1 MKQIT
6 GHIVDVVSKRIFDGA
21 ITIEGERI
29 TNITV
34 ESDVDDQYILPGFI
48 DSHIHIESS
57 MMLPS
62 EFARMVIPSGTVACV
77 SDPHEIANVCGV
89 EGVEY
94 MIGNGKKSPLK
105 FFFGAPSCVPATSF
119 ETSGFVINA
128 TEIEKLLINEDI
140 HYLGEMMN
148 FPGVLYRDKEVL
160 GKLAAA
166 RKAGKPIDGHAPE
179 LSGELLKTY
188 AATGIST
195 DHECMTLTE
204 ALEKIGQGMKVIIRE
219 GSAAKNFDDLI
230 SLVAEHSENV
240 MFCSDDKHPDDI
252 LKNGHMDN
260 LARRAVNKG
269 FNLFDILRP
278 LTYNPVKHYNLNVG
292 LLQKGD
298 NADFIIVEDLN
309 NFKVNATYINGVMV
323 ASNGSVCYERYTP
336 DKIINNFKALPIEEK
351 QLFVPAVG
359 EKLKVI
365 LAEDGQL
372 YTRSTT
378 VKPKVVDGNVVSDI
392 ENDILKIVVYN
403 RYIDAKP
410 AIGFIKN
417 FGLKKGALVSTVAHD
432 SHNIVAVGTSDR
444 EIALAINRVIESKGG
459 IIASCGEEFS
469 IMPLPVAGL
478 MSDLEG
484 IKVAEMYQTTD
495 NFAKQLGT
503 KLSAPFMTLAFMSL
517 ICIPELKLGDKGLFE
532 ILKLSFTDL
541 ME

>member
-21 ITIEGERI
+21 ITIEGDKI

-34 ESDVDDQYILPGFI
+34 ESDVEDQFILPGFI

-62 EFARMVIPSGTVACV
+62 EFARLVIPSGTVACV

-94 MIGNGKKSPLK
+94 MIENGRKSPLK

-128 TEIEKLLINEDI
+128 AEIEKLLSNEDI

-188 AATGIST
+188 AETGIST
-195 DHECMTLTE
+195 DHECMTLAE

-230 SLVAEHSENV
+230 SLIAEHSENV

-278 LTYNPVKHYNLNVG
+278 MTYNPVKHYKLNVG

-298 NADFIIVEDLN
+298 NADFIIVEDLK
-309 NFKVNATYINGVMV
+309 NFKVNTTFINGVMV
-323 ASNGSVCYERYTP
+323 ASNGSVCYGRYTP

-351 QLFVPAVG
+351 QLFVPVVG

-378 VKPKVVDGNVVSDI
+378 VKPKVEDGNVVSDI

-403 RYIDAKP
+403 RYVDAKP

-459 IIASCGEEFS
+459 IIASCGDEFS
-469 IMPLPVAGL
+469 LMPLPVAGL
-478 MSDLEG
+478 MSDLDG
-484 IKVAEMYQTTD
+484 LKVAEMYQTTD

-503 KLSAPFMTLAFMSL
+503 NLSAPFMTLAFMSL

>member
-21 ITIEGERI
+21 ITIEGDKI

-34 ESDVDDQYILPGFI
+34 KSDVEDQYILPGFI

-62 EFARMVIPSGTVACV
+62 EFARMVLPSGTVACV
-77 SDPHEIANVCGV
+77 SDPHEIANVCGI

-94 MIGNGKKSPLK
+94 MIENGKKSPLK

-128 TEIEKLLINEDI
+128 AEIEKLLSNEDI

-166 RKAGKPIDGHAPE
+166 RKVGKPTDGHAPE

-188 AATGIST
+188 AETGIST
-195 DHECMTLTE
+195 DHECMTLVE
-204 ALEKIGQGMKVIIRE
+204 ALEKIGHGMKVIIRE

-260 LARRAVNKG
+260 LAKRAVNMG

-278 LTYNPVKHYNLNVG
+278 LTFNPVKHYKLNVG

-298 NADFIIVEDLN
+298 NADFIIVEDLKL
-309 NFKVNATYINGVMV
+309 FKVSATYINGVMV
-323 ASNGSVCYERYTP
+323 ASNGSVCYDRYVP
-336 DKIINNFKALPIEEK
+336 EKIINNFKAKPIEEK
-351 QLFVPAVG
+351 QLFVPVVG

-378 VKPKVVDGNVVSDI
+378 VKPKVDEGNVVSDI

-403 RYIDAKP
+403 RYVDAKP

-459 IIASCGEEFS
+459 IIASCGNEFS
-469 IMPLPVAGL
+469 LMPLPVAGL

-484 IKVAEMYQTTD
+484 LKVAERYQTTD
-495 NFAKQLGT
+495 SFAKQLGT

>member
-1 MKQIT
+1 MKKIT

-21 ITIEGERI
+21 ITIEGDRI

-34 ESDVDDQYILPGFI
+34 ESDVEDQYILPGFI

-94 MIGNGKKSPLK
+94 MIENGKKSPLK

-119 ETSGFVINA
+119 ETSGFVIDA
-128 TEIEKLLINEDI
+128 AEIEKLLSNENI

-160 GKLAAA
+160 SKLAAA
-166 RKAGKPIDGHAPE
+166 RKVGKPIDGHAPE

-188 AATGIST
+188 AETGIST

-230 SLVAEHSENV
+230 SLAADHSENI

-260 LARRAVNKG
+260 LARRAVKKG

-278 LTYNPVKHYNLNVG
+278 LTYNPVKHYKLNVG

-298 NADFIIVEDLN
+298 NADFIIVEDLK
-309 NFKVNATYINGVMV
+309 NFKVNATFINGVMV
-323 ASNGSVCYERYTP
+323 ASNGSVCYDRYNP
-336 DKIINNFKALPIEEK
+336 EKIINNFKAKPIEEK
-351 QLFVPAVG
+351 QLFVPVVG

-378 VKPKVVDGNVVSDI
+378 VKPKVENGNVVSDI

-403 RYIDAKP
+403 RYVDAKP

-444 EIALAINRVIESKGG
+444 EIALAINRIIESKGG

-469 IMPLPVAGL
+469 LMPLPVAGL

-484 IKVAEMYQTTD
+484 IKVAELYQTTD
-495 NFAKQLGT
+495 SFAKQLGT
-503 KLSAPFMTLAFMSL
+503 NLSSPFMTLAFMSL